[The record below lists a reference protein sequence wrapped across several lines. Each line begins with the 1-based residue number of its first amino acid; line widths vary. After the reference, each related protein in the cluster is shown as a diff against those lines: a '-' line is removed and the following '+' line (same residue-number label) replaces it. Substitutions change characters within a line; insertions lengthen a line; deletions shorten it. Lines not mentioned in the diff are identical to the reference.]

1 MVAQTSGIPLSIP
14 LAHNDYD
21 MYDTFLPGVTTLGQ
35 ILEKEGYQQEL
46 LIGSEAAFA
55 GTDHYFEQHGNYA
68 IRDYDYA
75 IENGWIPE
83 DYYEWW
89 GFEDEKLFAFAKEE
103 LNRLYETGEPFNL
116 TMATMDTHCV
126 EGYTCELCE
135 DEYENP
141 YYNVISCS
149 DRQLSAFVDW
159 IKEQPFAENTTVVLA
174 ATI

>member
-1 MVAQTSGIPLSIP
+1 MRPFFRGYDAWTDPGKGRLSAGTS
-14 LAHNDYD
+14 HR
-21 MYDTFLPGVTTLGQ
+21 F
-35 ILEKEGYQQEL
+35 
-46 LIGSEAAFA
+46 EAAFA

-135 DEYENP
+135 DTYENP
-141 YYNVISCS
+141 I
-149 DRQLSAFVDW
+149 
-159 IKEQPFAENTTVVLA
+159 IM
-174 ATI
+174 